1 MKPPWFKR
9 AGWIYWP
16 IALPGFV
23 ATLLFL
29 AFAVQLFVAV
39 DRKSHSA
46 SDTLHGVF
54 PFWACGFLLLDWLGN
69 RTAAK
74 PGN

>member
-9 AGWIYWP
+9 VGWIYWP